1 MSSDNARADC
11 PVGIFDSGL
20 GGLTVVREVRRQ
32 LQSEKVI
39 YYGDTARVPYGN
51 KSPETVTRYARQI
64 GDFLLERGVKAIVV
78 ACNTATAYALT
89 DLRKR
94 YANKVEVIGVV
105 EPGVKAALDVTHN
118 GKIGVIGT
126 RGTIASGVYES
137 ALIAAR
143 ADVRV
148 TTLATPLLVP
158 LVEEDWLDHEASKLI
173 VREYMEPFKAA
184 DVDTVVLGCT
194 HYPLLKSL
202 ITEALGSG
210 VNLVDSAE
218 NAARALG
225 DVLEKNTL
233 LRSSDLSGS
242 LKIYVSDIPGLF
254 GNMASRFLGTSVGSV
269 ERLVLD

>member
-1 MSSDNARADC
+1 
-11 PVGIFDSGL
+11 
-20 GGLTVVREVRRQ
+20 
-32 LQSEKVI
+32 
-39 YYGDTARVPYGN
+39 
-51 KSPETVTRYARQI
+51 
-64 GDFLLERGVKAIVV
+64 
-78 ACNTATAYALT
+78 
-89 DLRKR
+89 
-94 YANKVEVIGVV
+94 
-105 EPGVKAALDVTHN
+105 
-118 GKIGVIGT
+118 
-126 RGTIASGVYES
+126 
-137 ALIAAR
+137 
-143 ADVRV
+143 
-148 TTLATPLLVP
+148 
-158 LVEEDWLDHEASKLI
+158 
-173 VREYMEPFKAA
+173 MEPFKAA